1 MRTQFDQ
8 QLSALNEELITM
20 GTLCENAISMAIKSL
35 LENDS
40 ALRERVSVVTAE
52 ISQKERDIERDCMK
66 LLLRQQPIAKDLR
79 TVSSALK
86 MIYDMERIGI
96 LASDIAEISQFV
108 RYSDVDGS
116 IRLKEMTVAAIK
128 MVTDSIEAFVKKD
141 LSLAESVGPYDDVV
155 DDYFDEIKHAL
166 IETIASRRAHSE
178 ACIDLLM
185 IAKYL
190 EKIGDHAVNIAD
202 WVVYSFSGQHKY

>member
-1 MRTQFDQ
+1 MRTRFDQ
-8 QLSALNEELITM
+8 QLDALNTELVTM
-20 GTLCENAISMAIKSL
+20 GTLCENAISMAIKAL
-35 LENDS
+35 IDGDS
-40 ALRERVSVVTAE
+40 DLRERVYSVAAE
-52 ISQKERDIERDCMK
+52 ASQKERDIERICMK
-66 LLLRQQPIAKDLR
+66 LLLQQQPVAKDLR
-79 TVSSALK
+79 TISSALK

-108 RYSDVDGS
+108 RYTDIDDG
-116 IRLKEMTVAAIK
+116 IQLKNMTVAAIK

-141 LSLAESVGPYDDVV
+141 LPLAESVELYDDVV
-155 DDYFDEIKHAL
+155 DDYFDEIKRAL
-166 IETIASRRAHSE
+166 IETITEHRAHSE

-202 WVVYSFSGQHKY
+202 WVIYSLSGRHKQ